1 MSEPFGHRLSSEPS
15 APVTNPVPPAP
26 QYPAAENDHLLVEPP
41 SAVYPA
47 TPPAPLPS
55 MTGAQERNWA
65 VGAHLS
71 GFVAAYLA
79 LGFIGPLVVM
89 LTGGSRSAYVRRHAV
104 EALNFN
110 LSVLIYLAV
119 SGVLAIVL
127 IGLPMLVAVGI
138 LYVVASIRGA
148 MAASRG
154 EQYRYPLSFRFVS

>member
-1 MSEPFGHRLSSEPS
+1 MSEPFGHPLSAEPVR
-15 APVTNPVPPAP
+15 PNNPSVPPGA
-26 QYPAAENDHLLVEPP
+26 NDDHLLIEPP
-41 SAVYPA
+41 SIPYSPVQ
-47 TPPAPLPS
+47 PAPLPS

-71 GFVAAYLA
+71 GFVAAYVA

-110 LSVLIYLAV
+110 ISALIYLAI

-127 IGLPMLVAVGI
+127 IGLPMLAAVGV

-148 MAASRG
+148 IAAGRG
-154 EQYRYPLSFRFVS
+154 EEYRYPLTMRFVS

>member
-1 MSEPFGHRLSSEPS
+1 MSEPFGHRSSSEPS
-15 APVTNPVPPAP
+15 QPITPSVPPA
-26 QYPAAENDHLLVEPP
+26 QQNDHLLVEPA
-41 SAVYPA
+41 STAYPA
-47 TPPAPLPS
+47 MQPAPLPS

-89 LTGGSRSAYVRRHAV
+89 LTGGARSAYVRRHAV

-110 LSVLIYLAV
+110 ISVLIYLAV
-119 SGVLAIVL
+119 SGLLTIVL
-127 IGLPMLVAVGI
+127 IGLPMLVAVGV

-154 EQYRYPLSFRFVS
+154 EEYRYPLCIRFVS